1 MLFSRQFIGAKKFDF
16 KCSCTFDDL
25 CISIFPPF
33 FWQCDTFFLLLV
45 FVGSMEEVEKENRG
59 EKIGKESL
67 ELWKIYSQDAN
78 KNR

>member
-1 MLFSRQFIGAKKFDF
+1 MPRNLILNAAAHLTI
-16 KCSCTFDDL
+16 CA
-25 CISIFPPF
+25 FPFFFPF